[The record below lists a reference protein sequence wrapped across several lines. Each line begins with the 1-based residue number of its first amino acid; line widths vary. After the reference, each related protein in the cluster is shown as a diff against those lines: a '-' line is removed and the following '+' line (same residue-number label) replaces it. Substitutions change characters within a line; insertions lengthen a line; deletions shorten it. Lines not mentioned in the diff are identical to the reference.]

1 MYLGLVFIDNISVK
15 CLNVCMYM
23 IINEFIYGFFY
34 YLKKILSKYKSFLI
48 LLFKIYISFLVGV
61 KEKNFWFLGLL
72 LLNVIFIVMFWI
84 NK

>member
-1 MYLGLVFIDNISVK
+1 MYVYNNK
-15 CLNVCMYM
+15 CIYIMYM
-23 IINEFIYGFFY
+23 GFVIIF
-34 YLKKILSKYKSFLI
+34 KKEILSKYKSFLI

-84 NK
+84 NKLKLLFIFNFLCI

>member
-1 MYLGLVFIDNISVK
+1 MGFV
-15 CLNVCMYM
+15 
-23 IINEFIYGFFY
+23 IIF
-34 YLKKILSKYKSFLI
+34 KKEILSKYKIFLI

-84 NK
+84 N

>member
-1 MYLGLVFIDNISVK
+1 MYL
-15 CLNVCMYM
+15 YM
-23 IINEFIYGFFY
+23 GFVIIF
-34 YLKKILSKYKSFLI
+34 KKEILSKYKSFLI

-84 NK
+84 NKLKLLFIINFLCI